1 MGAKQMNRLS
11 NGGAGGPSPSEGRIE
26 EDVVRRL
33 DTSRTSH
40 RHLPAA
46 LPIAI
51 VGILFVSSIAFG
63 ANFVQSVLS
72 PSAGAGA
79 APAVVVE
86 SPDADAS
93 LEASD
98 MATEDPGD
106 GNEPSGDPSAA
117 PTLEPTAG
125 AMTLTAAVDGCK
137 VKLAWSA
144 YVGSDFAYYKVVRSA
159 DASAAWPLEDGDTLV
174 AAIDNVAT
182 LAFKDGPGAGTFTY
196 QVFAVK
202 SSASGYEVLVAS
214 NSKTATPGACATKP
228 PVGSNPADMGALRA
242 KDNGDGSW
250 TFCWNA
256 YTGPVDISYYK
267 LDGQPYPK
275 APGYVENGHYW
286 AAISPSETCATVDV
300 APGTWNVNVEA
311 VYYPDGAVAAG
322 RTDTLKIV
330 STESGPTAPP
340 VQGIS
345 LSASVHADGV
355 HLSWGKYSGPYFGW
369 YKVVR
374 SEATAE
380 PTYPL
385 NGDSVLLAA
394 ITNVNVTGFVDSTA
408 EPGHTYHY
416 RIVVYTETALTTP
429 SVLGPNCVE
438 VGTVIGL
445 SPVRTVTVTA
455 ITPPPA
461 SEPPATEP
469 PVSPAPG
476 SPSA

>member
-1 MGAKQMNRLS
+1 MGAQQMNRLS
-11 NGGAGGPSPSEGRIE
+11 NGGARGPSPSEGRIE

-33 DTSRTSH
+33 DTARTSP

-63 ANFVQSVLS
+63 ANFVQSVLA

-79 APAVVVE
+79 APAVVLA
-86 SPDADAS
+86 SPGADAS
-93 LEASD
+93 LDATD
-98 MATEDPGD
+98 MATSDPGE

-125 AMTLTAAVDGCK
+125 SITLTAAVDGCK

-144 YVGSDFAYYKVVRSA
+144 YVGADFAYYKVVRST

-182 LAFKDGPGAGTFTY
+182 LALRDGPGAGTFTY

-202 SSASGYEVLVAS
+202 SGASGYEVLVAS
-214 NSKTATPGACATKP
+214 NSKTATAGACATKP
-228 PVGSNPADMGALRA
+228 PVVSNPSDMGALRA

-311 VYYPDGAVAAG
+311 VYYPDGAAAAG
-322 RTDTLKIV
+322 RTDTLKV
-330 STESGPTAPP
+330 LSTASAPTAPP
-340 VQGIS
+340 VQG
-345 LSASVHADGV
+345 LTLNASVQADGV
-355 HLSWGKYSGPYFGW
+355 HLSWTKYTGPFFSW

-374 SEATAE
+374 SEATTD

-385 NGDSVLLAA
+385 NGDTVLLAA
-394 ITNVNVTGFVDSTA
+394 VDNQNVTGFVDSTA
-408 EPGHTYHY
+408 VPGHTYHY
-416 RIVVYTETALTTP
+416 RIVVYTTTAFATT
-429 SVLGPNCVE
+429 SVIAPNTAV
-438 VGTVIGL
+438 VGTVVGL
-445 SPVRTVTVTA
+445 SNVRTVTIPLPVT
-455 ITPPPA
+455 
-461 SEPPATEP
+461 EPPATEP